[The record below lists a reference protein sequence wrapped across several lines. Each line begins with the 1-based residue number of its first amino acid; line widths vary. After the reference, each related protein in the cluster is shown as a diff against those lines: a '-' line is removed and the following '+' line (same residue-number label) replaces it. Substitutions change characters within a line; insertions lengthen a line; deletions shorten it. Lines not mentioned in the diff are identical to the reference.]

1 MIKYLTSKVYFAPLC
16 ANLICNAV
24 AFFCFV
30 FFGDLTLF
38 YSHLI
43 MSLTG
48 GRDTRRDCF
57 VQKKSHITWEWF
69 SHEPTGSPALTQKF
83 DNPHRHTSSH
93 HHHLWLGFQ
102 VLENQITQRK
112 PDFELGQLRIW
123 FAETDFG
130 AGGSHR
136 YTRHG
141 PSQTLQNTHSVFD
154 KGTIREQSGLPGK
167 RNYYRIWMR
176 GPFLHRLYFN
186 WPLKRIQV

>member
-1 MIKYLTSKVYFAPLC
+1 MVIKYLTSKVYFAPLC

-57 VQKKSHITWEWF
+57 VQKKSHITWEGF
-69 SHEPTGSPALTQKF
+69 SHEPTGSPALTQKC

-93 HHHLWLGFQ
+93 HHHLRLGFQ

-112 PDFELGQLRIW
+112 PEFELGQLRR

-130 AGGSHR
+130 ATASWRQSQIHKTWAFTNTPE
-136 YTRHG
+136 YTLCL
-141 PSQTLQNTHSVFD
+141 T
-154 KGTIREQSGLPGK
+154 REQSGNSLD
-167 RNYYRIWMR
+167 
-176 GPFLHRLYFN
+176 FLENVTIL
-186 WPLKRIQV
+186 